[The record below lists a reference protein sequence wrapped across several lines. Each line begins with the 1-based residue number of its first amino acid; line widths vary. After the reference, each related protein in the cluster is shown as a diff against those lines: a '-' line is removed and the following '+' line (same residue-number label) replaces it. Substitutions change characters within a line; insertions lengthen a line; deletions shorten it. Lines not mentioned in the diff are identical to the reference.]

1 MSENLIKPVEN
12 GLPGCPMMRLG
23 TPRDM
28 SANPPER
35 YCFFLT
41 ASVFF
46 DRSKR
51 NTRPFPELILK
62 ARKMGPAQKG
72 ASVFFDRS
80 QKVFFDRS
88 KKNRFI

>member
-23 TPRDM
+23 TPRDI

-72 ASVFFDRS
+72 ASVFDRS

-88 KKNRFI
+88 KTDSYA